1 MTSWDAKG
9 KFAVVTGAG
18 SGINLAFAEQLL
30 TAGCSVIFADIA
42 LRPEAEELIAKY
54 PHPSKDESP
63 SAVYHKM
70 DQSNWAQVSET
81 WQFALKTFGKVD
93 LLCPGAGIWYE
104 SRACLSSMEYVL
116 TQIYREPPTS
126 SFWDLPGV
134 SPLAQDDPN
143 AAPGVYNIFAVNAMG
158 PIRFAQIA
166 IDYWLQNKIAGNL
179 IFVSSLSAYLPTI
192 GTPLYNATKGALNSF
207 TLSLAQMKARLG
219 IRVASMCPATTFTP
233 AVLQPY
239 CVGKVREQDMNMSAT
254 ECAEV
259 MLRIVTDATYGD
271 GQVVEAMQFG
281 SKEKSDVRVRVVPY
295 QSLLP
300 DIDFEGDFSGKNILV
315 EEEKLW
321 EKLKTEGV
329 RS

>member
-1 MTSWDAKG
+1 MDSWDAKG

-30 TAGCSVIFADIA
+30 TSGCSVIFADIA

-63 SAVYHKM
+63 SAVYYKM
-70 DQSNWAQVSET
+70 DQSNWAQISET
-81 WQFALKTFGKVD
+81 WEFALKTLGRVD
-93 LLCPGAGIWYE
+93 LLCPGAGIW
-104 SRACLSSMEYVL
+104 
-116 TQIYREPPTS
+116 EPPTS

-134 SPLAQDDPN
+134 SPLAKDDPN
-143 AAPGVYNIFAVNAMG
+143 AVPGVYNIFAVNAMG

-233 AVLQPY
+233 AVLQAY
-239 CVGKVREQDMNMSAT
+239 CVGKVREQDMNMTAT

-259 MLRIVTDATYGD
+259 MLRIVTDAAYGD

-281 SKEKSDVRVRVVPY
+281 TKEKSDVRVRVVPY

>member
-1 MTSWDAKG
+1 MASWDAKG

-81 WQFALKTFGKVD
+81 WEFALKTFGRVD
-93 LLCPGAGIWYE
+93 LLCPGAGIW
-104 SRACLSSMEYVL
+104 
-116 TQIYREPPTS
+116 EPPTS
-126 SFWDLPGV
+126 AFWDLPGV

-239 CVGKVREQDMNMSAT
+239 CVGKVREQDMNMSAK

-259 MLRIVTDATYGD
+259 MLRIVTDAAYGD

-321 EKLKTEGV
+321 QKLKTEGV

>member
-1 MTSWDAKG
+1 MASWDAKG

-42 LRPEAEELIAKY
+42 LRPEAKELIAKY

-63 SAVYHKM
+63 SAVYRKM
-70 DQSNWAQVSET
+70 DQSNWAEVSET
-81 WQFALKTFGKVD
+81 WELALKTFGRVD
-93 LLCPGAGIWYE
+93 LLCPGAGIW
-104 SRACLSSMEYVL
+104 
-116 TQIYREPPTS
+116 EPPTS
-126 SFWDLPGV
+126 AFWDLPGV

-143 AAPGVYNIFAVNAMG
+143 ATPGVYNIFAVNAMG

-239 CVGKVREQDMNMSAT
+239 CIGKVREQDMNMSAT

-300 DIDFEGDFSGKNILV
+300 NIDFEGDFSGKNILV

-321 EKLKTEGV
+321 EKLKAEGV

>member
-1 MTSWDAKG
+1 MASWDAKG

-54 PHPSKDESP
+54 SHPSKDEPP

-81 WQFALKTFGKVD
+81 WEFAIKTFGRVD
-93 LLCPGAGIWYE
+93 LLCPGAGIW
-104 SRACLSSMEYVL
+104 
-116 TQIYREPPTS
+116 EPPTS

-143 AAPGVYNIFAVNAMG
+143 ATPGVYNIFAVNAMG

-259 MLRIVTDATYGD
+259 MLRIVTDAAYGD

-315 EEEKLW
+315 EEENLW

>member
-1 MTSWDAKG
+1 MASWDAKG

-81 WQFALKTFGKVD
+81 WDFALKTFGRVD
-93 LLCPGAGIWYE
+93 LLCPGAGIW
-104 SRACLSSMEYVL
+104 
-116 TQIYREPPTS
+116 EPPTS
-126 SFWDLPGV
+126 AFWDLPGV

-143 AAPGVYNIFAVNAMG
+143 ATPGVYNIFAVNAMG

-166 IDYWLQNKIAGNL
+166 IDYWLQKKIAGNL

-192 GTPLYNATKGALNSF
+192 GTPLYNATKGAVNSF

-239 CVGKVREQDMNMSAT
+239 CVGKVREQDMNMSAK

-259 MLRIVTDATYGD
+259 MLRIVTDAAYGD

-281 SKEKSDVRVRVVPY
+281 SKETSDVRVRVVPY

-321 EKLKTEGV
+321 QKLKTEGV

>member
-1 MTSWDAKG
+1 MYD
-9 KFAVVTGAG
+9 
-18 SGINLAFAEQLL
+18 
-30 TAGCSVIFADIA
+30 
-42 LRPEAEELIAKY
+42 
-54 PHPSKDESP
+54 
-63 SAVYHKM
+63 
-70 DQSNWAQVSET
+70 
-81 WQFALKTFGKVD
+81 
-93 LLCPGAGIWYE
+93 
-104 SRACLSSMEYVL
+104 
-116 TQIYREPPTS
+116 
-126 SFWDLPGV
+126 
-134 SPLAQDDPN
+134 
-143 AAPGVYNIFAVNAMG
+143 IFAVNAMG

-259 MLRIVTDATYGD
+259 MLRIVTDAAYGD

-315 EEEKLW
+315 EE
-321 EKLKTEGV
+321 
-329 RS
+329 

>member
-18 SGINLAFAEQLL
+18 S
-30 TAGCSVIFADIA
+30 GCSVIFADIA

-81 WQFALKTFGKVD
+81 WEFALKTFGRVD
-93 LLCPGAGIWYE
+93 LLCPGAGIW
-104 SRACLSSMEYVL
+104 
-116 TQIYREPPTS
+116 EPPTS

-134 SPLAQDDPN
+134 SPLAKDDPN
-143 AAPGVYNIFAVNAMG
+143 ATPGVYNIFAVNAMG

-259 MLRIVTDATYGD
+259 MLRIVTDAAYGD

-281 SKEKSDVRVRVVPY
+281 SKERSDVRVRVVPY

-321 EKLKTEGV
+321 QKLKTEGV

>member
-1 MTSWDAKG
+1 MASWDAKG

-70 DQSNWAQVSET
+70 DQSNWAQISET
-81 WQFALKTFGKVD
+81 WEFALKTFGRVD
-93 LLCPGAGIWYE
+93 LLCPGAGIC
-104 SRACLSSMEYVL
+104 A
-116 TQIYREPPTS
+116 
-126 SFWDLPGV
+126 FWNLPGV
-134 SPLAQDDPN
+134 SPLAKDDPN

-259 MLRIVTDATYGD
+259 MLRIVTDAGYGD

-281 SKEKSDVRVRVVPY
+281 TKEKSDVRVRVVPY

-300 DIDFEGDFSGKNILV
+300 NIDFEGDFSGKNILV

-321 EKLKTEGV
+321 EKLKAEGV

>member
-1 MTSWDAKG
+1 MASWDAKG

-63 SAVYHKM
+63 SAVYHMM

-81 WQFALKTFGKVD
+81 WEFALKTFGRVD
-93 LLCPGAGIWYE
+93 LLCPGAGIW
-104 SRACLSSMEYVL
+104 
-116 TQIYREPPTS
+116 EPPTS
-126 SFWDLPGV
+126 AFWDLPGV

-259 MLRIVTDATYGD
+259 MLRIVTDAAYGD

>member
-1 MTSWDAKG
+1 MASWDAKG

-81 WQFALKTFGKVD
+81 WEFALKTFGRVD
-93 LLCPGAGIWYE
+93 LLCPGAGIW
-104 SRACLSSMEYVL
+104 
-116 TQIYREPPTS
+116 EPPTS

-143 AAPGVYNIFAVNAMG
+143 ATPGVYNIFAVNAMG

-239 CVGKVREQDMNMSAT
+239 CVGKVREQDMNMSAK

-259 MLRIVTDATYGD
+259 MLRIVTDAAYGD

-300 DIDFEGDFSGKNILV
+300 NIDFEGDFSGKNILV

-321 EKLKTEGV
+321 EKLKAEGV

>member
-1 MTSWDAKG
+1 MASWDAKG

-81 WQFALKTFGKVD
+81 WEFALKTFGRVD
-93 LLCPGAGIWYE
+93 LLCPGAGIW
-104 SRACLSSMEYVL
+104 
-116 TQIYREPPTS
+116 EPPTS
-126 SFWDLPGV
+126 AFWDLPGV

-143 AAPGVYNIFAVNAMG
+143 ATPGVYNIFAVNAMG

-259 MLRIVTDATYGD
+259 MLRIVTDAAYGD

-281 SKEKSDVRVRVVPY
+281 NKEKSDVRVRVVPY

>member
-1 MTSWDAKG
+1 MASWDAKG

-81 WQFALKTFGKVD
+81 WEFALKTFGRVD
-93 LLCPGAGIWYE
+93 LLCPGAGIW
-104 SRACLSSMEYVL
+104 
-116 TQIYREPPTS
+116 EPPTNA
-126 SFWDLPGV
+126 FWDLPGV

-143 AAPGVYNIFAVNAMG
+143 ATPGVYNIFAVNAMG

-219 IRVASMCPATTFTP
+219 IGVASMCPATTFTP

-259 MLRIVTDATYGD
+259 MLRIVTDAAYGD
-271 GQVVEAMQFG
+271 GKVVEAMQFG

-321 EKLKTEGV
+321 QKLKTEGV
-329 RS
+329 KS

>member
-42 LRPEAEELIAKY
+42 LRPEAEGLIAKY
-54 PHPSKDESP
+54 PHPSTNESP

-70 DQSNWAQVSET
+70 DQSNWAEVSET
-81 WQFALKTFGKVD
+81 WEFALKTFGRVD
-93 LLCPGAGIWYE
+93 LLCPGAGIW
-104 SRACLSSMEYVL
+104 
-116 TQIYREPPTS
+116 EPPTS

-143 AAPGVYNIFAVNAMG
+143 ATPGVYNIFAVNAMG

-207 TLSLAQMKARLG
+207 TLSLAQMRARLG

-259 MLRIVTDATYGD
+259 MLRIVTDAAYGD

-281 SKEKSDVRVRVVPY
+281 TKEKSDVRVRVVPY

>member
-1 MTSWDAKG
+1 MASWDAKG

-81 WQFALKTFGKVD
+81 WEFALKTFGRVD
-93 LLCPGAGIWYE
+93 LLCPGAGIW
-104 SRACLSSMEYVL
+104 
-116 TQIYREPPTS
+116 EPPTS
-126 SFWDLPGV
+126 AFWDLPGV

-143 AAPGVYNIFAVNAMG
+143 ATPGVYNIFAVNAMG

-166 IDYWLQNKIAGNL
+166 IDYWLQNRIAGNL

-259 MLRIVTDATYGD
+259 MLRIVTDAAYGN

-300 DIDFEGDFSGKNILV
+300 NIDFEGDFSGKNILV

-321 EKLKTEGV
+321 EKLKAEGV

>member
-1 MTSWDAKG
+1 MASWDAKG

-30 TAGCSVIFADIA
+30 TSGCSVIFADIA

-63 SAVYHKM
+63 SAVYYKM
-70 DQSNWAQVSET
+70 DQSNWAQISET
-81 WQFALKTFGKVD
+81 WEFALKTFGRVD
-93 LLCPGAGIWYE
+93 LLCPGAGIW
-104 SRACLSSMEYVL
+104 
-116 TQIYREPPTS
+116 EPPTS

-134 SPLAQDDPN
+134 SPLAKDDPN
-143 AAPGVYNIFAVNAMG
+143 AVPGVYNIFAVNAMG

-239 CVGKVREQDMNMSAT
+239 CVGKVREQDMNMTAT

-259 MLRIVTDATYGD
+259 MLRIVTDAAYGD

-281 SKEKSDVRVRVVPY
+281 TKEKSDVRVRVVPY

>member
-1 MTSWDAKG
+1 MASWDAKG

-18 SGINLAFAEQLL
+18 SGVNLAFAEQLL
-30 TAGCSVIFADIA
+30 KAGCSVIFADIA

-70 DQSNWAQVSET
+70 DQSNWAQVAET
-81 WQFALKTFGKVD
+81 WEFALKTFGRVD
-93 LLCPGAGIWYE
+93 LLCPGAGIW
-104 SRACLSSMEYVL
+104 
-116 TQIYREPPTS
+116 EPPTS

-134 SPLAQDDPN
+134 SPLAKDDPN

-259 MLRIVTDATYGD
+259 MLRIVTDAGYGD

>member
-30 TAGCSVIFADIA
+30 TTGCSVIFADIA

-81 WQFALKTFGKVD
+81 WEFALKTFGRVD
-93 LLCPGAGIWYE
+93 LLCPGAGIW
-104 SRACLSSMEYVL
+104 
-116 TQIYREPPTS
+116 EPPTS

-134 SPLAQDDPN
+134 SPLAKDDPN
-143 AAPGVYNIFAVNAMG
+143 ATPGVYNIFAVNAMG

-259 MLRIVTDATYGD
+259 MLRIVTDAAYGD

-281 SKEKSDVRVRVVPY
+281 SKERSDVRVRVVPY

-321 EKLKTEGV
+321 QKLKTEGV

>member
-1 MTSWDAKG
+1 MASWDAKG

-81 WQFALKTFGKVD
+81 WEFALKTFGRVD
-93 LLCPGAGIWYE
+93 LLCPGAGIW
-104 SRACLSSMEYVL
+104 
-116 TQIYREPPTS
+116 EPPTS
-126 SFWDLPGV
+126 AFWDLPGV

-259 MLRIVTDATYGD
+259 MLRIVTEAAYGD

-300 DIDFEGDFSGKNILV
+300 NIDFEGDFSGKNILV

-321 EKLKTEGV
+321 EKLKTEGAG
-329 RS
+329 S